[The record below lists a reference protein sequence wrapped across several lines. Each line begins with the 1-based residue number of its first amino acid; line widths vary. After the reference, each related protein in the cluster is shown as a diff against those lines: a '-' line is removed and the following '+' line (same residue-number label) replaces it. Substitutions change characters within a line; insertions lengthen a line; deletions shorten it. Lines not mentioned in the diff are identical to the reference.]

1 MSLWRQVCFLYVFVV
16 FQFLL
21 FCHRFVITLEELD
34 EGEDIA
40 HCPSCTL
47 KIRVIFEEEDI
58 QKYLKATG
66 SKED

>member
-1 MSLWRQVCFLYVFVV
+1 
-16 FQFLL
+16 
-21 FCHRFVITLEELD
+21 VITLEELD

-58 QKYLKATG
+58 QKYMKETG
-66 SKED
+66 STED